1 LNPLLRK
8 ILKLGV
14 DSSYENKENQL
25 TYTLNS
31 FILLVQL
38 VSIFFSVFSYFIA
51 QNITMS
57 LFILGLTFFMLIPY
71 ALNAAKQIAT
81 ARFSFILICYI
92 NLLISSMLFGPEV
105 KFHIFIISVTL
116 TSFILLR
123 LQSKLTQWVV
133 IGFGFACFI
142 CSLLYFQFYSST
154 IVVEADSLKRIGSLS
169 EISFIFTIL
178 AIVYIFVY
186 NSDQYERVI
195 QESNKKLH
203 KANMAIN
210 DGLTYAKSIQS
221 ALLPSKTN
229 FIERYPNSFILQI
242 PKDEV
247 SGDFIWYETEGD
259 FLYILAGD
267 CTGHGIPGSLIS
279 IMCSNIV
286 DEVFKSQRNISPGEF
301 LNEIGA
307 LLALRIGKNV
317 GVSIK
322 LKDGMDCSL
331 VKFNTRSGSIE
342 YAGARNEIVIIKD
355 KDQIR
360 QKGNRQSIEGNS
372 SWDDYDFT
380 NHKFMLNNGDTFYL
394 FTDGFADQKGGPRNK
409 KYYALPLIDLLI
421 NNKTLSAPAQKELL
435 ATTFN
440 SWKGRTEQFDDV
452 TVIGFKFE
460 ADRS

>member
-1 LNPLLRK
+1 
-8 ILKLGV
+8 
-14 DSSYENKENQL
+14 
-25 TYTLNS
+25 
-31 FILLVQL
+31 
-38 VSIFFSVFSYFIA
+38 
-51 QNITMS
+51 MS

-81 ARFSFILICYI
+81 ARLAFILICYI

-123 LQSKLTQWVV
+123 LQSKLMQWVV
-133 IGFGFACFI
+133 IGFGLACFI
-142 CSLLYFQFYSST
+142 CSLLYFQFSSST

-195 QESNKKLH
+195 QESNEKLH
-203 KANMAIN
+203 KANIAIN

-229 FIERYPNSFILQI
+229 FIKRYPDSFILQI

-259 FLYILAGD
+259 FLYILVGD

-331 VKFNTRSGSIE
+331 IKFNTRSGIIE

-372 SWDDYDFT
+372 SRDDYDFT
-380 NHKFMLNNGDTFYL
+380 NHKFMLNNGAPL
-394 FTDGFADQKGGPRNK
+394 FFK
-409 KYYALPLIDLLI
+409 LLR
-421 NNKTLSAPAQKELL
+421 S
-435 ATTFN
+435 
-440 SWKGRTEQFDDV
+440 GR
-452 TVIGFKFE
+452 
-460 ADRS
+460 